1 MGEVFLSKYT
11 TPNVDHP
18 GTHESIAKRRLEMG
32 EILYYKN
39 LETILLKEKAKNKP
53 LSNLLE
59 QDMFH
64 RVIFGCCLEIVI
76 FSYNSPSRTF
86 PWILNTFSLKD
97 FHFYKVIEV
106 IIRAEVIIKANYMKN
121 TDKLDIF
128 VYKLRKFH

>member
-106 IIRAEVIIKANYMKN
+106 IIRAEVIINVIN
-121 TDKLDIF
+121 
-128 VYKLRKFH
+128 

>member
-1 MGEVFLSKYT
+1 
-11 TPNVDHP
+11 
-18 GTHESIAKRRLEMG
+18 MG

-106 IIRAEVIIKANYMKN
+106 IIRAEVIIKANLMNFMK
-121 TDKLDIF
+121 KLEQI
-128 VYKLRKFH
+128 